1 MGHKPY
7 LGAILEKDARVLEFA
22 PPQLTIALPEGGLR
36 SPQEILPV
44 LKEELEGLTQQRWA
58 ITLAPYTAAAAT
70 ASTLKEEKSRAY
82 QEKLVKIAQ
91 EPDVKEILRA
101 FPGAKITQVVEKD
114 L

>member
-44 LKEELEGLTQQRWA
+44 LKEELESLTQQRWV
-58 ITLAPYTAAAAT
+58 ITLAPYAAT
-70 ASTLKEEKSRAY
+70 SGSTLKEEKSRAY

-101 FPGAKITQVVEKD
+101 FPGAKITQVIEKD
-114 L
+114 I